1 MKIAIGADH
10 RGHDA
15 LQQILPVFEQRGV
28 ELVGVSDC
36 GGSVCDYPDMALSV
50 CEHVIFG
57 RAERG
62 VLLCGTGMGSCLAAN
77 KVRGIRAAQAQDEI
91 AAETA
96 RSYLDVNVLCLAAD
110 LLGPRLLERI
120 LVTFLETPFAGG
132 RHEKRLAK
140 VTRLEQQ
147 FVERGGAA
155 LGEATA
161 S

>member
-1 MKIAIGADH
+1 MKVAIGADH

-15 LQQILPVFEQRGV
+15 LQQILPVFEQRGM

-36 GGSVCDYPDMALSV
+36 KGVVCDYPDMALAV
-50 CEHVIFG
+50 CEHVVSG

-62 VLLCGTGMGSCLAAN
+62 ILLCGTGMGSCLAAN
-77 KVRGIRAAQAQDEI
+77 KVCGIRACQAQDEI

-96 RSYLDVNVLCLAAD
+96 RSYLDANVLCLAAD

-120 LVTFLETPFAGG
+120 LLTYLETPFAGG

-140 VTRLEQQ
+140 VALLEQQ
-147 FVERGGAA
+147 FGTG
-155 LGEATA
+155 
-161 S
+161 